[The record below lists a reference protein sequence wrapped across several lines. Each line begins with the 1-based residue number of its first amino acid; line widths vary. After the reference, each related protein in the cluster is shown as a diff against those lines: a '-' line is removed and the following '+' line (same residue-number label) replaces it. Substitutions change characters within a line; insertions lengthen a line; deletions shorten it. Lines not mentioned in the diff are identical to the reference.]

1 MSVKVVALYGGFF
14 VGVFMLALVVTGTFQ
29 QGILPRVLAR
39 GGAPAG
45 EAHQAKPADGPPA
58 AKAEPT
64 ASETAR
70 PTTPPQSDTAP
81 AEPPKAPAAVAGEA
95 GAQVKRLARMYEGM
109 RPKEAAAVMEK
120 LDRSLAALV
129 LTEIRERQAAKI
141 LGAMSPAA
149 AADLT
154 RMVGQAP
161 EKAS

>member
-1 MSVKVVALYGGFF
+1 MSMKAVALYGSFF
-14 VGVFMLALVVTGTFQ
+14 VGVFVLALMVTGTFQ
-29 QGILPRVLAR
+29 RGILPRFSAR
-39 GGAPAG
+39 GATAG
-45 EAHQAKPADGPPA
+45 GEVEQPKPAEAAPA
-58 AKAEPT
+58 AKMERT
-64 ASETAR
+64 APEAAGPSA
-70 PTTPPQSDTAP
+70 PPQPETAP
-81 AEPPKAPAAVAGEA
+81 AAPAKAPATAAGDA
-95 GAQVKRLARMYEGM
+95 GTQVKRLARMYEGM

-120 LDRSLAALV
+120 LDRTLAALV